1 VFKSRFKSVSK
12 RLFGVVALL
21 LLASSAL
28 AGSLEQSIKDVQE
41 IRGLQFLGP
50 VKTVSIER
58 DKLPAYLRA
67 QFEKSLPYSFDD
79 YMLLLES
86 LRLVDPDTKNPEQS
100 LIDLMQQQVLAFYD
114 PLTHV
119 YYAIDKLPSG
129 IPAAPSGMA
138 LEDSVAVHE
147 LTHALQDQHFHIGQT
162 DVATRHDTDANL
174 ALHSLIEG
182 EASLVMM
189 VKMLQPMGATI
200 DTVVQNDSMIDA
212 LAKASA
218 AMTTNGTAPRYFV
231 ESLVVPYTAG
241 LKFVIAAYRRGGWA
255 AVSRVYSSPPQS
267 MREILHP
274 EEYFSGKRTAN
285 PFPLTPPV
293 PVFHVL
299 SVEHLGEWH
308 WQFLLGEEAS
318 RGWTGDRVTIA
329 QDAFC
334 NPTVLVETRWE
345 SAERA
350 AAFRTAYAQFLKKDN
365 VVAEVRT
372 RGNEVDVAY
381 GADPALVES
390 FITR

>member
-1 VFKSRFKSVSK
+1 MSK
-12 RLFGVVALL
+12 RLLGVALL
-21 LLASSAL
+21 VLLASG
-28 AGSLEQSIKDVQE
+28 AGAASLDQSIKDVE
-41 IRGLQFLGP
+41 KIRGLKFLGP

-58 DKLPAYLRA
+58 DKLPGYLRA

-86 LRLVDPDTKNPEQS
+86 LRLVDPATKNPEQS

-129 IPAAPSGMA
+129 LPATPGMA

-147 LTHALQDQHFHIGQT
+147 LTHALQDQRFGIGKS
-162 DVATRHDTDANL
+162 DLATRHDTDANL
-174 ALHSLIEG
+174 ALHALIEG

-189 VKMLQPMGATI
+189 AKMLEPMGATVDSI
-200 DTVVQNDSMIDA
+200 VENDAMIDA

-218 AMTTNGTAPRYFV
+218 TMTASDTTPRYFV
-231 ESLVVPYTAG
+231 DSLVVPYTAG
-241 LKFVIAAYRRGGWA
+241 LKFVIAAYRHGGWP
-255 AVSRVYSSPPQS
+255 AVTRVYADPPRS
-267 MREILHP
+267 MREIMHP

-285 PFPLTPPV
+285 SFSLAPPLPV
-293 PVFHVL
+293 SHVL

-308 WQFLLGEEAS
+308 WEFLVGAEAS
-318 RGWTGDRVTIA
+318 QGWTGDRVTVA

-334 NPTVLVETRWE
+334 NPTVLVETKWE
-345 SAERA
+345 SPARA
-350 AAFRTAYAQFLKKDN
+350 AAFRTAYSDFLKKEKVD
-365 VVAEVRT
+365 AEVRT

-381 GADPALVES
+381 GADLGLVEQ

>member
-1 VFKSRFKSVSK
+1 MSK
-12 RLFGVVALL
+12 RLLGVVALL
-21 LLASSAL
+21 FLTSGAL
-28 AGSLEQSIKDVQE
+28 AASPAQSIAQSIKDVE
-41 IRGLQFLGP
+41 KIRGLTFLGP

-58 DKLPAYLRA
+58 AKLPAYLRA

-86 LRLVDPDTKNPEQS
+86 LRLVDPATKNPEQS

-129 IPAAPSGMA
+129 VPEASGMA

-147 LTHALQDQHFHIGQT
+147 LTHALQDQRFHIGKA
-162 DVATRHDTDANL
+162 DVETRHDTDANL
-174 ALHSLIEG
+174 ALHALIEG

-189 VKMLQPMGATI
+189 AKMLEPMGATV
-200 DTVVQNDSMIDA
+200 DTIAGNDSMIDA
-212 LAKASA
+212 LAKASV
-218 AMTTNGTAPRYFV
+218 AMTANGTAPRYFV

-255 AVSRVYSSPPQS
+255 AVNRVYDHPPQS

-293 PVFHVL
+293 PVSHVL

-308 WQFLLGEEAS
+308 WQFLVGEDAS
-318 RGWTGDRVTIA
+318 RGWTGDRVTVA

-334 NPTVLVETRWE
+334 NATVLVETRWE
-345 SAERA
+345 SPERA
-350 AAFRTAYAQFLKKDN
+350 AAFRTAYAGFLKQEKVD
-365 VVAEVRT
+365 AEVRT

-381 GADPALVES
+381 GADPALVER

>member
-1 VFKSRFKSVSK
+1 MSK
-12 RLFGVVALL
+12 RLLGVAVLL
-21 LLASSAL
+21 LLASSAA
-28 AGSLEQSIKDVQE
+28 AGSPAESIAQSIKDVE
-41 IRGLQFLGP
+41 KIRGLTFLGP
-50 VKTVSIER
+50 VKVVSIER
-58 DKLPAYLRA
+58 DKLPVYLRA

-86 LRLVDPDTKNPEQS
+86 LRLVEPGTKNPEQS

-129 IPAAPSGMA
+129 LPAVPTGMA

-147 LTHALQDQHFHIGQT
+147 LTHALQDQRFGIGKE

-189 VKMLQPMGATI
+189 AKMLEPMGATI
-200 DTVVQNDSMIDA
+200 DTIAKDDTMIDA
-212 LAKASA
+212 LAKASV
-218 AMTTNGTAPRYFV
+218 AMTTDGTTPRYFV

-241 LKFVIAAYRRGGWA
+241 MKFVIAGYRRGGWA
-255 AVSRVYSSPPQS
+255 AVTRVYKNPPHS

-274 EEYFSGKRTAN
+274 DEYFSGKRTTN
-285 PFPLTPPV
+285 PFSLTPPV
-293 PVFHVL
+293 PVSHVL

-308 WQFLLGEEAS
+308 WQFLVGPDAS
-318 RGWTGDRVTIA
+318 EGWTGDRVTVA

-334 NPTVLVETRWE
+334 DPTVLVETTWE
-345 SAERA
+345 SPERA
-350 AAFRTAYAQFLKKDN
+350 AAFRTAYTRFLKKEKVD
-365 VVAEVRT
+365 AEVRT

-381 GADPALVES
+381 GADPALVER

>member
-1 VFKSRFKSVSK
+1 MSK
-12 RLFGVVALL
+12 RLLGVGVLV
-21 LLASSAL
+21 LLASSAAAAQL
-28 AGSLEQSIKDVQE
+28 DQSIKDVEQ
-41 IRGLQFLGP
+41 IRGLTFLAP

-58 DKLPAYLRA
+58 DKLPVYLRA

-79 YMLLLES
+79 YMLLLEA
-86 LRLVDPDTKNPEQS
+86 LRLVEPDAKNPEQS

-129 IPAAPSGMA
+129 IPAAPSGIA

-147 LTHALQDQHFHIGQT
+147 LTHALQDQRFGIGKE

-174 ALHSLIEG
+174 ALHALIEG

-189 VKMLQPMGATI
+189 VKMLQPMGATVDSI
-200 DTVVQNDSMIDA
+200 VENDTMIDA
-212 LAKASA
+212 LAKASMT
-218 AMTTNGTAPRYFV
+218 MTTNESTPRYFV

-241 LKFVIAAYRRGGWA
+241 LKFVITAYRRGGWA
-255 AVSRVYSSPPQS
+255 AVSRIYSSPPRS

-274 EEYFSGKRTAN
+274 EEYFSGKRTTN
-285 PFPLTPPV
+285 PFSLTPPV
-293 PVFHVL
+293 PVSHVL

-308 WQFLLGEEAS
+308 WQFLVGEAAS

-334 NPTVLVETRWE
+334 NATVLVETRWE

-350 AAFRTAYAQFLKKDN
+350 AAFRTAYTDFLKKEKVD
-365 VVAEVRT
+365 AEVRT
-372 RGNEVDVAY
+372 RGKEVDVAY
-381 GADPALVES
+381 GADPALVEQ

>member
-1 VFKSRFKSVSK
+1 MSK

-21 LLASSAL
+21 LLASGAVAAPL
-28 AGSLEQSIKDVQE
+28 DQSIKDVE
-41 IRGLQFLGP
+41 RIRGLTFLAP

-58 DKLPAYLRA
+58 DKLPIYLRA

-79 YMLLLES
+79 YMLLLGA
-86 LRLVDPDTKNPEQS
+86 LRLVEPDTKNPEQS

-129 IPAAPSGMA
+129 LPAVPTGMA

-147 LTHALQDQHFHIGQT
+147 LTHALQDQRFHIGKT
-162 DVATRHDTDANL
+162 DVETRHDTDANL

-189 VKMLQPMGATI
+189 VKMLQPMGVSLDTI
-200 DTVVQNDSMIDA
+200 VQDDSMIDA
-212 LAKASA
+212 LSKASA
-218 AMTTNGTAPRYFV
+218 MTATGSTPRYFV

-241 LKFVIAAYRRGGWA
+241 MRFVINGYRRGGWA
-255 AVSRVYSSPPQS
+255 AVTRVYAHPPQS

-274 EEYFSGKRTAN
+274 DEYFSGRRTAN
-285 PFPLTPPV
+285 PFSLTPPV
-293 PVFHVL
+293 PVPHLL

-318 RGWTGDRVTIA
+318 HGWTGDRVTIA

-345 SAERA
+345 SPERA
-350 AAFRTAYAQFLKKDN
+350 AAFRTAYAAFLSKEKVEADM
-365 VVAEVRT
+365 RT

-381 GADPALVES
+381 GADPALVER

>member
-1 VFKSRFKSVSK
+1 MSK
-12 RLFGVVALL
+12 RLLGVIALL
-21 LLASSAL
+21 FLASGAV
-28 AGSLEQSIKDVQE
+28 ADQSLDQSIKDVE
-41 IRGLQFLGP
+41 KIRGLTFLAP
-50 VKTVSIER
+50 VKTVSIQR
-58 DKLPAYLRA
+58 DKLPVYLRA

-86 LRLVDPDTKNPEQS
+86 LRLVAPDTKNPEQS

-129 IPAAPSGMA
+129 VPAAPSGIA

-147 LTHALQDQHFHIGQT
+147 LTHALQDQRFGIGKA

-174 ALHSLIEG
+174 ALHAVIEG

-189 VKMLQPMGATI
+189 AKMLEPMGATI
-200 DTVVQNDSMIDA
+200 DTIVKDDTMIDA
-212 LAKASA
+212 LAKASV
-218 AMTTNGTAPRYFV
+218 AMTTNDTTPRYFV

-241 LKFVIAAYRRGGWA
+241 MKFVIAAYRHGGWD
-255 AVSRVYSSPPQS
+255 AVSRVYADPPRS
-267 MREILHP
+267 MREVMHP
-274 EEYFSGKRTAN
+274 EEYFSGKRTTN
-285 PFPLTPPV
+285 SFSLTPPV
-293 PVFHVL
+293 PVPHVL

-308 WQFLLGEEAS
+308 WEFLLGADAS
-318 RGWTGDRVTIA
+318 QGWTGDRVTIA

-334 NPTVLVETRWE
+334 NPTVLVETKWE
-345 SAERA
+345 SPERA
-350 AAFRTAYAQFLKKDN
+350 AAFRTAYSGFLKKEKVD
-365 VVAEVRT
+365 AEVRT

-381 GADPALVES
+381 GADPALVER

>member
-1 VFKSRFKSVSK
+1 MSK
-12 RLFGVVALL
+12 RLLAVVALV
-21 LLASSAL
+21 LLASSAV
-28 AGSLEQSIKDVQE
+28 AGQLDQSIKDVEQ
-41 IRGLQFLGP
+41 IRGLTFLAP
-50 VKTVSIER
+50 VKTFSIQR

-86 LRLVDPDTKNPEQS
+86 LRLVEPDTKNPEQS

-129 IPAAPSGMA
+129 LPAVPTGMA

-147 LTHALQDQHFHIGQT
+147 LTHALQDQRFGIGKE

-189 VKMLQPMGATI
+189 AKMLQPMGATV
-200 DTVVQNDSMIDA
+200 DTIVKDDQMIDA
-212 LAKASA
+212 LAKASV
-218 AMTTNGTAPRYFV
+218 AMTTNETTPRYFV
-231 ESLVVPYTAG
+231 DSLVVPYTAG
-241 LKFVIAAYRRGGWA
+241 LKFVIAAYRHGGWP
-255 AVSRVYSSPPQS
+255 AVTRVYQNPPRS
-267 MREILHP
+267 MREIMHP
-274 EEYFSGKRTAN
+274 DEYFAGKRTTN
-285 PFPLTPPV
+285 PFSLTPPV
-293 PVFHVL
+293 PVSHVL

-308 WQFLLGEEAS
+308 WEFLVGPDAS
-318 RGWTGDRVTIA
+318 QGWTGDRVTIA

-334 NPTVLVETRWE
+334 NPTVLVETKWE
-345 SAERA
+345 SPEHA
-350 AAFRTAYAQFLKKDN
+350 AAFRTAYTDFLKKEKVD
-365 VVAEVRT
+365 AEVRT

-381 GADPALVES
+381 GADPALVEQ

>member
-1 VFKSRFKSVSK
+1 MSK
-12 RLFGVVALL
+12 RLLGVAALV
-21 LLASSAL
+21 LLASSAF
-28 AGSLEQSIKDVQE
+28 AGSPAESIAQSIKDVEQ
-41 IRGLQFLGP
+41 IRGLTFLAP

-58 DKLPAYLRA
+58 DKLPVYLRA

-86 LRLVDPDTKNPEQS
+86 LRLVEPDAKNPEQS

-119 YYAIDKLPSG
+119 YYSIDKLPSG
-129 IPAAPSGMA
+129 LPAAPAGMA

-147 LTHALQDQHFHIGQT
+147 LTHALQDQRFGIGKE

-189 VKMLQPMGATI
+189 AKMLEPMGASVDTI
-200 DTVVQNDSMIDA
+200 AKDDTMIDA
-212 LAKASA
+212 LAKASV
-218 AMTTNGTAPRYFV
+218 AMTANETTPRYFV

-241 LKFVIAAYRRGGWA
+241 LKFVIAAYRHGGWP
-255 AVSRVYSSPPQS
+255 AVTRVYKSPPRS
-267 MREILHP
+267 MREILYP
-274 EEYFSGKRTAN
+274 DEYFSGKRTTN
-285 PFPLTPPV
+285 SFSLTPPI
-293 PVFHVL
+293 PVSHVL

-308 WQFLLGEEAS
+308 WQFLVGEEAS
-318 RGWTGDRVTIA
+318 RGWTGDRVTVA

-334 NPTVLVETRWE
+334 NATVLVETKWE
-345 SAERA
+345 SPERA
-350 AAFRTAYAQFLKKDN
+350 AAFRTAYAGFLKKEKVD
-365 VVAEVRT
+365 AEMRT

-381 GADPALVES
+381 GADPALVEQ

>member
-1 VFKSRFKSVSK
+1 MSK
-12 RLFGVVALL
+12 RLFGVIALL
-21 LLASSAL
+21 FLASGAV
-28 AGSLEQSIKDVQE
+28 AEQSLDQSIKDVEQ
-41 IRGLQFLGP
+41 IRGLTFLAP

-58 DKLPAYLRA
+58 DKLPVYLRA

-86 LRLVDPDTKNPEQS
+86 LRLVEPDTKNPEQS

-129 IPAAPSGMA
+129 LPAVPTGMA

-147 LTHALQDQHFHIGQT
+147 LTHALQDQRFGIGKE

-189 VKMLQPMGATI
+189 AKMLEPMGATI
-200 DTVVQNDSMIDA
+200 DTIAKDDTMVDA
-212 LAKASA
+212 LAKASI
-218 AMTTNGTAPRYFV
+218 AMTTNATTPRYFV

-255 AVSRVYSSPPQS
+255 AVTRIYKNPPRS

-274 EEYFSGKRTAN
+274 DEYFSGKRTTN
-285 PFPLTPPV
+285 SFSLTPPV
-293 PVFHVL
+293 PVSHVL

-308 WQFLLGEEAS
+308 WQFLVGEEAS
-318 RGWTGDRVTIA
+318 QGWLGDRVTVA

-334 NPTVLVETRWE
+334 NPTVLVETKWE
-345 SAERA
+345 SPARA
-350 AAFRTAYAQFLKKDN
+350 TAFRTAYTDFLKKEKVD
-365 VVAEVRT
+365 AEVRT

-381 GADPALVES
+381 GADPALVEQ

>member
-1 VFKSRFKSVSK
+1 MSK
-12 RLFGVVALL
+12 RFLGVLALV
-21 LLASSAL
+21 LLASSAVASPL
-28 AGSLEQSIKDVQE
+28 DQSIKDVE
-41 IRGLQFLGP
+41 KIRGLKFLAP

-79 YMLLLES
+79 YMLLLKA
-86 LRLVDPDTKNPEQS
+86 LRLVEPDAKNPEQS

-129 IPAAPSGMA
+129 VPAVPSGMA

-147 LTHALQDQHFHIGQT
+147 LTHALQDQHFAIGKE

-189 VKMLQPMGATI
+189 VKMLEPMGATV
-200 DTVVQNDSMIDA
+200 DTITENDSMVDA
-212 LAKASA
+212 LSKASL
-218 AMTTNGTAPRYFV
+218 AMSTNETAPKYFV
-231 ESLVVPYTAG
+231 ESLVVPYTEG

-255 AVSRVYSSPPQS
+255 AVSRVYSNPPRS
-267 MREILHP
+267 MREIMHP
-274 EEYFSGKRTAN
+274 DEYFSGKRTTN
-285 PFPLTPPV
+285 PFSLTPPV
-293 PVFHVL
+293 PVSHVL

-308 WQFLLGEEAS
+308 WQFLVGADAS
-318 RGWTGDRVTIA
+318 QGWKGDRVTVA

-334 NPTVLVETRWE
+334 DPTVLVETKWE
-345 SAERA
+345 SPERA
-350 AAFRTAYAQFLKKDN
+350 SAFRTAYMDFLKKEKVD
-365 VVAEVRT
+365 ADVRT

-381 GADPALVES
+381 GADAALVER

>member
-1 VFKSRFKSVSK
+1 MSK
-12 RLFGVVALL
+12 RLSGVLALF
-21 LLASSAL
+21 LLASSAF
-28 AGSLEQSIKDVQE
+28 AAAPEQSIDRSMKDVE
-41 IRGLQFLGP
+41 KIRGLTFLGP

-58 DKLPAYLRA
+58 DKLPVYLRA

-79 YMLLLES
+79 YMLLLGA
-86 LRLVDPDTKNPEQS
+86 LRLVEPDATNPEQS

-129 IPAAPSGMA
+129 LPAAPAGMA

-147 LTHALQDQHFHIGQT
+147 LTHALQDQRFRIGKT
-162 DVATRHDTDANL
+162 DLATRHDTDANL

-189 VKMLQPMGATI
+189 VKMLEPTGVSLQMLVEN
-200 DTVVQNDSMIDA
+200 DTMMNA

-218 AMTTNGTAPRYFV
+218 MMTSTSTAPRYFV

-241 LKFVIAAYRRGGWA
+241 LKFVIEAYRHGGWPG
-255 AVSRVYSSPPQS
+255 VSRVYDDPPHS

-274 EEYFSGKRTAN
+274 EEYFAGKRTIN
-285 PFPLTPPV
+285 SFSLEPPV
-293 PVFHVL
+293 PVSHLL

-318 RGWTGDRVTIA
+318 RGWRGDRVTVT
-329 QDAFC
+329 QDPFC
-334 NPTVLVETRWE
+334 NPSVLVETRWE

-350 AAFRTAYAQFLKKDN
+350 AAFRTAYAEFLKKEN
-365 VVAEVRT
+365 VEAELRT

-381 GADPALVES
+381 GADAALVER

>member
-1 VFKSRFKSVSK
+1 MSK
-12 RLFGVVALL
+12 RLFGVIALL
-21 LLASSAL
+21 FLASSAG
-28 AGSLEQSIKDVQE
+28 AASLDQSIKDVE
-41 IRGLQFLGP
+41 KIRGLKFLGP

-86 LRLVDPDTKNPEQS
+86 LRLVEPDTKNPEQS

-129 IPAAPSGMA
+129 VPAVPSGLA

-147 LTHALQDQHFHIGQT
+147 LTHALQDQRFGIGKE

-174 ALHSLIEG
+174 ALHALIEG

-189 VKMLQPMGATI
+189 VKMLEPMGATVDSI
-200 DTVVQNDSMIDA
+200 VENDTMVDA

-218 AMTTNGTAPRYFV
+218 TMTANETTPRYFV

-255 AVSRVYSSPPQS
+255 AVSRVYASPPRS

-274 EEYFSGKRTAN
+274 DEYFSGKRTTNSFSLA
-285 PFPLTPPV
+285 PPLPV
-293 PVFHVL
+293 SHVL

-308 WQFLLGEEAS
+308 WEFLLGPEAS
-318 RGWTGDRVTIA
+318 QGWTGDRVTVA

-334 NPTVLVETRWE
+334 NATVLVETKWE
-345 SAERA
+345 SPARA
-350 AAFRTAYAQFLKKDN
+350 AAFRAAYSAFLKKEKVD
-365 VVAEVRT
+365 AEVRT

-381 GADPALVES
+381 GADPALVEQ

>member
-1 VFKSRFKSVSK
+1 MSK
-12 RLFGVVALL
+12 RLLGLAALVLAASTAVAGQLD
-21 LLASSAL
+21 
-28 AGSLEQSIKDVQE
+28 QSIKDVEQ
-41 IRGLQFLGP
+41 IRGLKFLGP

-86 LRLVDPDTKNPEQS
+86 LRLVEPETKNPEQS

-114 PLTHV
+114 PLTHI

-129 IPAAPSGMA
+129 LPAAPSGMA
-138 LEDSVAVHE
+138 IEDSVAVHE
-147 LTHALQDQHFHIGQT
+147 LTHALQDQRFAIGKE
-162 DVATRHDTDANL
+162 DLATRHDTDANL

-189 VKMLQPMGATI
+189 AKLLQPTGAT
-200 DTVVQNDSMIDA
+200 VDSIVENEAMVDA
-212 LAKASA
+212 LSKASA
-218 AMTTNGTAPRYFV
+218 AMTTNETTPRYFV

-241 LKFVIAAYRRGGWA
+241 MKFVIAAYRHGGWP
-255 AVSRVYSSPPQS
+255 AVSRVYSSPPRS

-274 EEYFSGKRTAN
+274 EEYFSGKRTTN
-285 PFPLTPPV
+285 SFSLTPPL
-293 PVFHVL
+293 PVSHVL

-308 WQFLLGEEAS
+308 WQFLVGADAS
-318 RGWTGDRVTIA
+318 RGWTGDRVTVA

-334 NPTVLVETRWE
+334 NPTVLVETKWE
-345 SAERA
+345 SPERA
-350 AAFRTAYAQFLKKDN
+350 TAFRTAYADFLKREHVD
-365 VVAEVRT
+365 AEVRT
-372 RGNEVDVAY
+372 RGSEVDVAY
-381 GADPALVES
+381 GADPALVEQ

>member
-1 VFKSRFKSVSK
+1 MSK
-12 RLFGVVALL
+12 RLLGVAVLL
-21 LLASSAL
+21 LLASGAVAETL
-28 AGSLEQSIKDVQE
+28 DRSIKDVEQ
-41 IRGLQFLGP
+41 IRGLKFLGP

-58 DKLPAYLRA
+58 DKLPVYLRA

-86 LRLVDPDTKNPEQS
+86 LRLVDPETKNPEQS

-119 YYAIDKLPSG
+119 YYAIDKLPTA
-129 IPAAPSGMA
+129 IPAAASGMA

-147 LTHALQDQHFHIGQT
+147 LTHALQDQRFGIGKA
-162 DVATRHDTDANL
+162 DLATRHDTDANL
-174 ALHSLIEG
+174 ALHALIEG

-189 VKMLQPMGATI
+189 VKMFEPMGV
-200 DTVVQNDSMIDA
+200 TVDKIAADEQMIDE
-212 LAKASA
+212 LAKAST
-218 AMTTNGTAPRYFV
+218 AMTSNGTTPRYFV

-241 LKFVIAAYRRGGWA
+241 LKFVIAAYRRGGWP
-255 AVSRVYSSPPQS
+255 AVTRVYSNPPQS

-274 EEYFSGKRTAN
+274 DEYFSGKRTAN

-293 PVFHVL
+293 PVSHVL

-308 WQFLLGEEAS
+308 WQFLVGEEAS

-350 AAFRTAYAQFLKKDN
+350 AAFRTAYAEFLKKEK
-365 VVAEVRT
+365 VGAEVRT
-372 RGNEVDVAY
+372 KGNEVDVAY
-381 GADPALVES
+381 GADPALVER